1 MPSEG
6 SAALLGGVVSR
17 REARLLFWLILI
29 VLVGV
34 ALSLFTEVFAVLATP
49 AIILFV
55 AWLLRADEPEVL
67 AAVETGTVPEADR
80 VAPDAIAR
88 AEEA

>member
-6 SAALLGGVVSR
+6 NAAVLGGVVSR
-17 REARLLFWLILI
+17 REARLLFWLVLI

-34 ALSLFTEVFAVLATP
+34 ALALFTEVFAVLATP

-55 AWLLRADEPEVL
+55 AWLLSYVRPWL
-67 AAVETGTVPEADR
+67 CSSW
-80 VAPDAIAR
+80 
-88 AEEA
+88 